1 MRNWRRRGV
10 LLAVG
15 AALAI
20 AGLASVWAMG
30 VGSSERQQDTLHN
43 CPATGVW
50 ERFGVDGGRCCMAR
64 FVVAAE
70 RFEPATAGRLPDVG
84 LMSPLRQDWA
94 LG

>member
-20 AGLASVWAMG
+20 AGLASAWAMG
-30 VGSSERQQDTLHN
+30 AGSSERQQDTLHN

-50 ERFGVDGGRCCMAR
+50 ERFGVDGGRCWVR
-64 FVVAAE
+64 
-70 RFEPATAGRLPDVG
+70 TSDL
-84 LMSPLRQDWA
+84 LRVKQA
-94 LG
+94 LSR